1 MLRRNTVK
9 KVLAICLLF
18 AVTFLAACVPRA
30 DIKYDPMNFPGTY
43 WSTRDGKIAFR
54 VEAECIVR
62 FEGRTQI
69 STGEFVGV
77 QPVETCIFGEI
88 STADKKYD
96 FFVVSRPYC
105 YSMEFFSEELP
116 LKTVGDEDYFDVL
129 EKYELLV
136 AGVEYKNESHF
147 VLEIQY
153 SAIDEIPIGTKLDFY
168 RSDAD

>member
-1 MLRRNTVK
+1 MK

-18 AVTFLAACVPRA
+18 AVIFLTACVPRCGPGE

-43 WSTRDGKIAFR
+43 WSTRDGKIAFT
-54 VEAECIVR
+54 VESERIDR

-136 AGVEYKNESHF
+136 ADVEYKNESHF

-168 RSDAD
+168 RLDAD